1 MRHIA
6 AGEFAKRPA
15 TERLFF
21 CGELPCCSAVA
32 GWHRGE
38 HFREWDGTEP
48 GGVIGY
54 AIWDDQHAVV
64 EESPTCIN
72 AVGHIAF
79 PFVLVRLEQGL
90 AKAADHLSGIVAIQ
104 QKRADAVL
112 PHGADTMAEHQ
123 PASVGLDRGPAIPKL
138 DQFPRKRRLEEH
150 LALIPEVDVGG
161 EHHVD
166 ILLVLASQPYLPPPH
181 F

>member
-32 GWHRGE
+32 GLHRGE
-38 HFREWDGTEP
+38 HFMEWDGSEP

-72 AVGHIAF
+72 DAGHIAL
-79 PFVLVRLEQGL
+79 PFVLLRLEQGL

-112 PHGADTMAEHQ
+112 PQGADTMAEHQ
-123 PASVGLDRGPAIPKL
+123 PASVGLDPGPAIPKL

-150 LALIPEVDVGG
+150 LDFLPEVDVVYEHGG
-161 EHHVD
+161 D
-166 ILLVLASQPYLPPPH
+166 NLVV
-181 F
+181 